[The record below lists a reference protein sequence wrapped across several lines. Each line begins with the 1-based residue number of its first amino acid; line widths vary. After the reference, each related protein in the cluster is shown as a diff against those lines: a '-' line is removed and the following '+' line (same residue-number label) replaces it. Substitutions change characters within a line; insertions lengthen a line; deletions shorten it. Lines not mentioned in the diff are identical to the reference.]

1 MDPHYEIRDLSQ
13 NDFDNGFID
22 LLKELT
28 ETGKITKEMFKK
40 RFDYINNN
48 KDYVIRVIAEKNT
61 KKIVGAGTLF
71 LERKFIHE
79 CATKGHIEDIVI
91 DASCRGKHF
100 GQIMV
105 TELVE
110 LSKKMGCYKTV
121 LCCRDEIVGFYEKC
135 SFTVK
140 EREMV
145 IYHDRK

>member
-1 MDPHYEIRDLSQ
+1 MDSNYEIRDLSEQ
-13 NDFDNGFID
+13 DYNNGFVD
-22 LLKELT
+22 LLKMLT
-28 ETGKITKEMFKK
+28 ETGSISKEMFKK
-40 RFDYINNN
+40 RFEYINNN
-48 KDYVIRVIAEKNT
+48 KDYVIRVIVEKST
-61 KKIVGAGTLF
+61 ERIVGAGTLF

-91 DASCRGKHF
+91 DEKCRGKHF

-135 SFTVK
+135 NFTVK
-140 EREMV
+140 EREM
-145 IYHDRK
+145 